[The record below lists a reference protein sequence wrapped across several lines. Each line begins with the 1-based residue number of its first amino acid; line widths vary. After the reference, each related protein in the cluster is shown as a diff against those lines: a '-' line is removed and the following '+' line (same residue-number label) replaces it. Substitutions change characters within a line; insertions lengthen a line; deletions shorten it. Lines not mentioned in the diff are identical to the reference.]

1 VERRLAA
8 IVAADIVGYS
18 RLVAQDEA
26 GTVAAVTALRT
37 EAIEPV
43 VVAHGGRIV
52 KTMGDGLLMEFA
64 SAVNAVGCAAEIQR
78 RVDEL
83 GAGVAADRRIVFRIG
98 VNVGDVIVDGDDIL
112 GDGVN
117 VAARLEGSAE
127 PGDIRL
133 SAAVVEQVRDR
144 VAFRFEDLGEHRLKN
159 LARSVHV
166 FRLLRHAAGDS
177 TPEPVAFTSRP
188 AVAVLPFANLSGD
201 PAEDYFVDGLTE
213 DIITTL
219 AYWRWFPVIARNSTF
234 VYKGKPTHAREI
246 GKELAA
252 AYLVEGSVR
261 RGGNRIRIT
270 AQLIDAATGHSLWVE
285 RFERDMDDV
294 FALQEEIAG
303 RVVVSIEPE
312 IQRAEEA
319 HALRTR
325 PKHLAAWDYALRAL
339 ALQERM
345 SRTCHHEARQ
355 ALTQALR
362 LDPGSAFAW
371 SLLALCH
378 YHEGI
383 LGWAADRGAALSA
396 SLDAA
401 QRAIDIDERDW
412 LGQALEGMGR
422 LWTER
427 DHVAALER
435 EEYAVRLN
443 PSAPLARHCLA
454 CILEFSGR
462 PADAIPHLQAV
473 LRLDPRYRFAS
484 LCLADEAMC
493 RFLMGDFAASSSL
506 AERAVRMQPS
516 NVRARQRLVAA
527 LSAQG
532 RSAEASAAAS
542 ELIQLQPDLSIE
554 YIETTYPFQSG
565 TDRHAFVAALQ
576 TAGLLLDAPG
586 P

>member
-1 VERRLAA
+1 MERRLAA
-8 IVAADIVGYS
+8 IIAADIVGYS

-26 GTVAAVTALRT
+26 GTVAAVSALRT
-37 EAIEPV
+37 ELIEPTV
-43 VVAHGGRIV
+43 AAHGGRIV
-52 KTMGDGLLMEFA
+52 KTTGDGLLMEFA
-64 SAVNAVGCAAEIQR
+64 SAVNAVSCAVEIQR
-78 RVDEL
+78 RVGERAA
-83 GAGVAADRRIVFRIG
+83 GAAADRRIVFRMG
-98 VNVGDVIVDGDDIL
+98 LNVGDVIVEDGDIL

-127 PGDIRL
+127 PGDIHL
-133 SAAVVEQVRDR
+133 SSAVVDQVRDR
-144 VAFRFEDLGEHRLKN
+144 VAFHFEDLGEHSLKN
-159 LARSVHV
+159 LPRSVRI
-166 FRLLRHAAGDS
+166 FRVREQTAGS
-177 TPEPVAFTSRP
+177 MPEPLAFTARP
-188 AVAVLPFANLSGD
+188 AVAVLPFANLNAD
-201 PAEDYFVDGLTE
+201 PAEEYFVDGLTE

-234 VYKGKPTHAREI
+234 VYKGRPTHAREI

-261 RGGNRIRIT
+261 RGGSRIRIN
-270 AQLIDAATGHSLWVE
+270 AQLIDAASGHHLWVE

-294 FALQEEIAG
+294 FALQEEIAA
-303 RVVVSIEPE
+303 RIVISIEPE
-312 IQRAEEA
+312 IQRAEAA
-319 HALRTR
+319 HARRTR
-325 PKHLAAWDYALRAL
+325 PKHLGAWDYTLRAL

-345 SRTCHHEARQ
+345 SRTCHQEAREALSQ
-355 ALTQALR
+355 ALN

-383 LGWAADRGAALSA
+383 LGWAANRSAALKA
-396 SLDAA
+396 SLEAA

-427 DHVAALER
+427 DHGAALER
-435 EEYAVRLN
+435 EEHAVRLN

-462 PADAIPHLQAV
+462 PAEAIPHLQAV
-473 LRLDPRYRFAS
+473 SRLDPRYRFAS
-484 LCLADEAMC
+484 LCLADEALC
-493 RFLMGDFAASSSL
+493 RFLMDDTAAASAL
-506 AERAVRMQPS
+506 AEKAVRMQPA

-532 RSAEASAAAS
+532 RSAEARAAAS
-542 ELIQLQPDLSIE
+542 ELARLQPDFSIE
-554 YIETTYPFQSG
+554 YIDTTYPFQSG
-565 TDRHAFVAALQ
+565 ADRQRFVSALQ
-576 TAGLLLDAPG
+576 SAGLLG
-586 P
+586 

>member
-1 VERRLAA
+1 MERRLVA
-8 IVAADIVGYS
+8 IIAADIVGYS
-18 RLVAQDEA
+18 RLVGDDEA
-26 GTVAAVTALRT
+26 GTVAAVTALRIQ
-37 EAIEPV
+37 AIEPAV
-43 VVAHGGRIV
+43 AAHGGRIV
-52 KTMGDGLLMEFA
+52 KTTGDGLLMEFA
-64 SAVNAVGCAAEIQR
+64 SAVNAVGCAVEIQR
-78 RVDEL
+78 RVDEA

-98 VNVGDVIVDGDDIL
+98 VNVGDVIVEGDDIL

-144 VAFRFEDLGEHRLKN
+144 VAFRFEDLGEHLLKN
-159 LARSVHV
+159 LARPVHV
-166 FRLLRHAAGDS
+166 YRLLRHATDS

-201 PAEDYFVDGLTE
+201 AGEDYFVDGLTE

-234 VYKGKPTHAREI
+234 AYKGKAVHAREI
-246 GKELAA
+246 GKELGA

-261 RGGNRIRIT
+261 RGGERIRIS
-270 AQLIDAATGHSLWVE
+270 AQLIDAASGHHLWVE

-294 FALQEEIAG
+294 FTLQEEIAG

-325 PKHLAAWDYALRAL
+325 PRHLVAWDYALRAL

-345 SRTCHHEARQ
+345 SRTCHQEARE
-355 ALTQALR
+355 ALAQALR
-362 LDPGSAFAW
+362 LDPRSAFAW

-383 LGWAADRGAALSA
+383 LGWTADRGAALKA

-401 QRAIDIDERDW
+401 QRAIEIDERDW
-412 LGQALEGMGR
+412 LGQALEGMGQ
-422 LWTER
+422 LWTAR
-427 DHVAALER
+427 DHDAALER

-473 LRLDPRYRFAS
+473 LRLDPRYRFGS

-493 RFLMGDFAASSSL
+493 RFLMGDFTASAAL
-506 AERAVRMQPS
+506 AEKAVRLQPA

-527 LSAQG
+527 LAAQG
-532 RSAEASAAAS
+532 RNDDARSAAA
-542 ELIQLQPDLSIE
+542 ELVKLQPDLAIE
-554 YIETTYPFQSG
+554 YIETTYPFRFAA
-565 TDRHAFVAALQ
+565 DRQAFVGALQ
-576 TAGLLLDAPG
+576 TAGLLG
-586 P
+586 

>member
-1 VERRLAA
+1 MERRLAA
-8 IVAADIVGYS
+8 IVAADVVGYS
-18 RLVAQDEA
+18 RLVGDDEA

-37 EAIEPV
+37 AVIEPAV
-43 VVAHGGRIV
+43 AAHGGRVV
-52 KTMGDGLLMEFA
+52 KTMGDGLLLEFA

-78 RVDEL
+78 RVDEF

-166 FRLLRHAAGDS
+166 FRLLRHASES
-177 TPEPVAFTSRP
+177 TPEPLAFTSRP

-234 VYKGKPTHAREI
+234 AYKGKPAHAREI

-261 RGGNRIRIT
+261 RGGDRIRIT
-270 AQLIDAATGHSLWVE
+270 AQLTDAANGHNLWVE

-325 PKHLAAWDYALRAL
+325 PKHLVGWDYALRAL

-345 SRTCHHEARQ
+345 SRTCHQEARE
-355 ALTQALR
+355 ALAQALR
-362 LDPGSAFAW
+362 LDPQSAFAW

-383 LGWAADRGAALSA
+383 LGWAADRGAALKA
-396 SLDAA
+396 SLEAA
-401 QRAIDIDERDW
+401 QRAIEIDDRDW

-493 RFLMGDFAASSSL
+493 RFLMRDFAASSAL
-506 AERAVRMQPS
+506 AEKAVRVQPA

-527 LSAQG
+527 LAAEG
-532 RSAEASAAAS
+532 REVEARAAAA
-542 ELIQLQPDLSIE
+542 ELIHLQPDFSIE

-565 TDRHAFVAALQ
+565 TDRRAFVSALQ
-576 TAGLLLDAPG
+576 SAGLLG
-586 P
+586 